1 MEIQERRKHKRIVLD
16 FPVDYAS
23 ERFFLLRNGK
33 NISAG
38 GMFIQTEVVDPPGAK
53 TKLEFY
59 FLDLSDKICTE
70 GMVAWSS
77 GEPIK
82 VSEHEIRPAGMGIVF
97 AGIAERIKERIEK
110 A

>member
-1 MEIQERRKHKRIVLD
+1 MEIQERRKYKRIVLD
-16 FPVDYAS
+16 FPADYAS
-23 ERFFLLRNGK
+23 ERFLLLRNGK

-38 GMFIQTEVVDPPGAK
+38 GMFIQTEVVDPPGTK

-59 FLDLSDKICTE
+59 FPHLSDKICTE
-70 GMVAWSS
+70 GMIVWSS
-77 GEPIK
+77 AEPVK
-82 VSEHEIRPAGMGIVF
+82 VNEHEIRPAGMGIVF